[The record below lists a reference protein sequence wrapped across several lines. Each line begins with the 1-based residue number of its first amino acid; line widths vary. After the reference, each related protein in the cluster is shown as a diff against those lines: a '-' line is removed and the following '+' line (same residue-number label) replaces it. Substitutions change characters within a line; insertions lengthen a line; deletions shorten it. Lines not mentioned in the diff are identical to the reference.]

1 MDKGKGARGTEQKE
15 DKELQDMKLQEAL
28 KQAIVQ
34 FSASVL
40 GEKRLVYLISDRQ
53 GFDDFPAMKQVFD
66 TIVSGNS
73 GKELSSL
80 AIGGKKDEF
89 IRYADGL
96 RKSLVSSQHFKQE
109 FADFAADSLIFA
121 LGWGTDVKEPSDH
134 GFDPLDRKSSAV
146 SPRGHV
152 QQGSKSLIKLV
163 VIGAASAVL
172 LLAVI
177 LGFACSPSEVEKL
190 TEAANNGDAEAAYT
204 LAGLYASGSGVG
216 QDQKK
221 AAELYRSAAEKGHAK
236 AQLEMGNAYSE
247 GKGVTKSD
255 KMAAVWWKKA
265 ADQGDMNAQY
275 ALGKAYAE
283 GRGVPQN
290 YGAATVFFNKAANKG
305 NKQAE
310 AALGDG
316 HSKDSGAE

>member
-1 MDKGKGARGTEQKE
+1 MR
-15 DKELQDMKLQEAL
+15 
-28 KQAIVQ
+28 
-34 FSASVL
+34 
-40 GEKRLVYLISDRQ
+40 
-53 GFDDFPAMKQVFD
+53 
-66 TIVSGNS
+66 NS
-73 GKELSSL
+73 R
-80 AIGGKKDEF
+80 
-89 IRYADGL
+89 RYADGL

-152 QQGSKSLIKLV
+152 QHGSKSLIKLV

-172 LLAVI
+172 LLAVV

-204 LAGLYASGSGVG
+204 LAGIYASGSGVG
-216 QDQKK
+216 QDLKK

-283 GRGVPQN
+283 GRGVQRN
-290 YGAATVFFNKAANKG
+290 DGVAAVWLSKAAKQGKKDAVAILGNCYANKKG
-305 NKQAE
+305 KDAE
-310 AALGDG
+310 
-316 HSKDSGAE
+316 